1 MIWRVIAAGVIT
13 FVVAPFFVWLT
24 NGLVI
29 LVGGQLFFLFWFL
42 PLLYAIFRSFF
53 PSTTK

>member
-1 MIWRVIAAGVIT
+1 MIWRVIAAGVAT

-42 PLLYAIFRSFF
+42 PVLFCIYKSII
-53 PSTTK
+53 K

>member
-1 MIWRVIAAGVIT
+1 MIWRVIAAGVVT

-42 PLLYAIFRSFF
+42 PVLFCIYKSIF
-53 PSTTK
+53 K